1 MKTQN
6 SNLIDQLHK
15 FVQYASKVTAKRTTL
30 PILTYVCIEN
40 GTARATD
47 LATTVAMPVDI
58 TGFFVIPFH
67 ILKKV
72 MSTKPETFSIE
83 HGEDWHKKAGKPAGM
98 KKDVIKYDGKKLE
111 YFSKDADE
119 FPSMPKGE
127 FKGLGN
133 WTRPV
138 IEQLIITAR
147 YCSGD
152 ELKPALN
159 GIYIKQSE
167 QLLEMCG
174 TDGYKLRF
182 TENIKVGDGKFE
194 GVIDKKWLKMITKK
208 ALASSIAVMS
218 NAEKETAPDDNGY
231 TKTTVRPCL
240 KVCFDGVEIYSR
252 ITDEPYP
259 KFKEVFLTEDKVT
272 GTVTIDTTECVEMVK
287 EALNFCNSVTNR
299 GTFTFKGG
307 KLTLTTDDPETG
319 MRWENS
325 MKAKR
330 VGDPIEI
337 GYNMKY
343 LKRTLSDLEAETFD
357 LHYGRPVSA
366 ATIRAELVD
375 GGDLT
380 SLIMPIRL
388 DDSNY

>member
-1 MKTQN
+1 MTKN
-6 SNLIDQLHK
+6 SKLIDQLHK

-47 LATTVAMPVDI
+47 LETTVVVPVDI
-58 TGFFVIPFH
+58 KGSFAIPFH

-83 HGEDWHKKAGKPAGM
+83 HGEGWHKKASEYAGM

-119 FPSMPKGE
+119 FPNIAGGE

-133 WTRPV
+133 WTRSV

-174 TDGYKLRF
+174 TDGHKLRF
-182 TENIKVGDGKFE
+182 IENIKVGDGEFE

-218 NAEKETAPDDNGY
+218 NAEKHTAPDGDGDNGMKV
-231 TKTTVRPCL
+231 TIASCL

-252 ITDEPYP
+252 ITDERYP
-259 KFKEVFLTEDKVT
+259 DFKSVIPGKDKIK
-272 GTVTIDTTECVEMVK
+272 GSATIDTAECVEMVK
-287 EALNFCNSVTNR
+287 EALNFCNRITHQGAFAFNED
-299 GTFTFKGG
+299 

-319 MRWENS
+319 MHWENS
-325 MKAKR
+325 TVAKI
-330 VGDPIEI
+330 VGEPIKI
-337 GYNMKY
+337 GYNMDY
-343 LKRTLSDLEAETFD
+343 LKRTLSDIEAETFE
-357 LHYGRPVSA
+357 LQYGREVSA
-366 ATIRAELVD
+366 AIIKAELVD
-375 GGDLT
+375 GGNMT

-388 DDSNY
+388 ND